1 MKPRTI
7 TPTDQERILPAD
19 RYILSTSD
27 LSGRITSVND
37 LFIEFSGHPE
47 NDLLATQ
54 HNIVRHPDM
63 PRAVYSIMWDA
74 IKDGDEFS
82 GYIKNISKDGG
93 FYWVYAH
100 VLPITDAEGD
110 LTGYRSVRHHASR
123 TAIAKVAALYA
134 EMLAAEKAAGP
145 QDAIGAGLA
154 VLRRHLAAAGMG
166 YEQFIAHL

>member
-74 IKDGDEFS
+74 IKDGDAKTKSISAIS
-82 GYIKNISKDGG
+82 G
-93 FYWVYAH
+93 
-100 VLPITDAEGD
+100 
-110 LTGYRSVRHHASR
+110 
-123 TAIAKVAALYA
+123 
-134 EMLAAEKAAGP
+134 
-145 QDAIGAGLA
+145 
-154 VLRRHLAAAGMG
+154 
-166 YEQFIAHL
+166 

>member
-1 MKPRTI
+1 MQR
-7 TPTDQERILPAD
+7 R
-19 RYILSTSD
+19 
-27 LSGRITSVND
+27 N
-37 LFIEFSGHPE
+37 LFQ
-47 NDLLATQ
+47 LY
-54 HNIVRHPDM
+54 R
-63 PRAVYSIMWDA
+63 
-74 IKDGDEFS
+74 DEFS

-110 LTGYRSVRHHASR
+110 LTGYRSVRRHASR